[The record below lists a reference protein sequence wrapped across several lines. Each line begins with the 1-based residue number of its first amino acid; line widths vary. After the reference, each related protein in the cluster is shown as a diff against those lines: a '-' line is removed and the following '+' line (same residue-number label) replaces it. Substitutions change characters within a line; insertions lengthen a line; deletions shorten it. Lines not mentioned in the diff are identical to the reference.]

1 MVVVSVGGLVVV
13 SWRGCCFVDVVRGF
27 DFRPPAV
34 LAHEI
39 FTGRLERFSSA
50 YKRALPPVPD
60 IAYGIVRTHRTC
72 IVRCRMRARSTE
84 FLHCIS
90 MRSLSYPTGPPSAWL
105 LHIYEDIHFQTPS
118 QMEGSEMA
126 PKATIINRLGKRR
139 RSPPLSGRGT

>member
-1 MVVVSVGGLVVV
+1 MGGWVPGSSLWVAVDVAAWCSVLLLPASRPLQCWTERGVVGSLGRGRGVVSVGGLVVV

-60 IAYGIVRTHRTC
+60 IACGIVDT
-72 IVRCRMRARSTE
+72 
-84 FLHCIS
+84 
-90 MRSLSYPTGPPSAWL
+90 
-105 LHIYEDIHFQTPS
+105 
-118 QMEGSEMA
+118 
-126 PKATIINRLGKRR
+126 
-139 RSPPLSGRGT
+139 